1 MNADLPLVGD
11 RYRLDRQIAVGGM
24 GAVWQGEDTVLHR
37 RVAVKLLK
45 PELSADTTFRAR
57 FLAEARHAA
66 VLDHPG
72 IARVFDFG
80 DPVGTGDGG
89 SDDGDHRPFLVM
101 ELVSGESL
109 SDQLGRGGALPAAEA
124 ARIVA
129 LAADALQAAHDKGI
143 VHRDIKPGNL
153 LITDGGEVKVT
164 DFGIAKAV
172 GAVPITDTGMVVG
185 TPHYLSPEQAAG
197 EDVTGAS
204 DVYSLGVVLYEALAG
219 ARPFDRDSPVATA
232 LAHVRDQPPPL
243 PEHVPEGLRDIV
255 GQAMAKDPADR
266 QRSAAELADQLRYGP
281 GEQPV
286 GAGAAGA
293 PAAVAAAAVPATSAL
308 PTQQSSSRTPP
319 PEPAG
324 EKSPPRWRKPALLLA
339 AIVLLLALAIAALVA
354 ALSPDDPAP
363 TGGSGGGGQDAGA
376 TETPSQ
382 DGAEQS
388 PGEASQQPSEQT
400 SQQPSEPTSEP
411 PSEPTSEPPADE
423 PSATASTTTPDESST
438 SPEPTGIELDAEQYL
453 GQEST
458 DVEQALK
465 DLDLSVEKQQLDEQ
479 TVANDSALSS
489 VADTVDPGTVKD
501 AVLSVSPTGTLA
513 PGDTVTLGVYKVP
526 KTPDDAPSTGQG
538 TGQGN
543 GDEGTGQGNGDEGGD
558 NS

>member
-72 IARVFDFG
+72 IARVYDFG

-129 LAADALQAAHDKGI
+129 LAADALHAAHDKGI

-232 LAHVRDQPPPL
+232 LAHVRDEPPPL

-308 PTQQSSSRTPP
+308 PTQQSSSWTAP
-319 PEPAG
+319 PEPAD

-363 TGGSGGGGQDAGA
+363 TGGSGGGGQEAGA
-376 TETPSQ
+376 SETPSQ

-388 PGEASQQPSEQT
+388 PDEASQQPSEQT
-400 SQQPSEPTSEP
+400 SEP
-411 PSEPTSEPPADE
+411 PPDE
-423 PSATASTTTPDESST
+423 PSATASTTTTDESST

-453 GQEST
+453 GQESK

-479 TVANDSALSS
+479 TVANDSALTS
-489 VADTVDPGTVKD
+489 VADTVAPGTVKE

-526 KTPDDAPSTGQG
+526 KAPDDAPSNGQG

-543 GDEGTGQGNGDEGGD
+543 EQGNEQGNGDEGGG